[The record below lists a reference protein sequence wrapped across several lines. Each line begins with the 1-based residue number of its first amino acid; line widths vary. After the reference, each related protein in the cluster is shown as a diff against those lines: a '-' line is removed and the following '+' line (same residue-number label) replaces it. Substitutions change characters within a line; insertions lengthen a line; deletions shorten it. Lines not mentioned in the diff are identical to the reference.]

1 MRFIME
7 LSRDEIKNENIRKT
21 AKKLTDMMTS
31 EEKIY
36 QTLNSTPPIERL
48 GINGY
53 DWWNEGLHGVAR
65 AGLATV
71 FPQAIGL
78 AATWDETLAEQ
89 VADAVS
95 TEARAKYNMQQR
107 MDDTGRYKGLTLWAP
122 NINIFRDPRWGRG
135 HETYGEDPY
144 LTSRMGIRFIEGLQG
159 HDENYLKS
167 AACVKHFAVHS
178 GPEGL
183 RHEFNAV
190 VSKKDMYD
198 TYLPAFKT
206 CIQEAHVE
214 AVMGAYNRTNGEP
227 CCGSHTLLIDILRNE
242 FGFKGH
248 VVSDCFAIRD
258 FHEHHKVTSTPEE
271 SAAMAMNNG
280 CDLNCGHMFLHLIE
294 ALNDGLISN
303 ERLSEAV
310 TNLYATRIKLG
321 LSRKEIAAATDI
333 QDNRPDNPYDNIS
346 YDVVD
351 SPAMQKLNLH
361 AAEKSFVLLKNK
373 DNILPLDKTKLHTI
387 GIIGPNANSRC
398 ALVGNYEGTP
408 SRYYTVSEGIQD
420 YVEKYC
426 DNNIRI
432 RVSDGC
438 HLYKEGWKTNRTSE
452 VKMICEE
459 SDVLIAC
466 MGLDA
471 SIEGEQGDAGNDYAS
486 GDKINLNLP
495 GEQEQILKTM
505 LDSGKPVILLLL
517 SGSALAVNYADEH
530 AAAIMQC
537 WYPGAEGGRAIARV
551 LFGDISPQG
560 HLPVTF
566 YRSTEELPDFT
577 DYSMKGRTYRYMKQE
592 ALYPFGYGLSYTTYS
607 FDNLCVSANRNIP
620 DTTTAVISCTVT
632 NTGKYDSFCCVQLYV
647 KVLMDGTP
655 NPQLKAFTN
664 VYLKAGE
671 QKNINIHLDKK
682 AFCLVD
688 DNGQDYIPDA
698 TFRIYAGQSQPDN
711 RSCELLKQKPLSM
724 DIHF

>member
-1 MRFIME
+1 
-7 LSRDEIKNENIRKT
+7 
-21 AKKLTDMMTS
+21 
-31 EEKIY
+31 
-36 QTLNSTPPIERL
+36 
-48 GINGY
+48 
-53 DWWNEGLHGVAR
+53 
-65 AGLATV
+65 
-71 FPQAIGL
+71 
-78 AATWDETLAEQ
+78 
-89 VADAVS
+89 
-95 TEARAKYNMQQR
+95 
-107 MDDTGRYKGLTLWAP
+107 
-122 NINIFRDPRWGRG
+122 
-135 HETYGEDPY
+135 
-144 LTSRMGIRFIEGLQG
+144 
-159 HDENYLKS
+159 
-167 AACVKHFAVHS
+167 
-178 GPEGL
+178 
-183 RHEFNAV
+183 
-190 VSKKDMYD
+190 MYD
-198 TYLPAFKT
+198 TYLPAFKA

-321 LSRKEIAAATDI
+321 LSRKEIAAATGI

-351 SPAMQKLNLH
+351 SPSMQKLNLH

-387 GIIGPNANSRC
+387 GIIGPNANSRR

-577 DYSMKGRTYRYMKQE
+577 DYSMKGRTYRYMNQE

-607 FDNLCVSANRNIP
+607 FDNLCVSANRNTP

-632 NTGKYDSFCCVQLYV
+632 NTGKYDSFCCVQIYV

-671 QKNINIHLDKK
+671 QKNINIHIDKK

-724 DIHF
+724 DMHF

>member
-1 MRFIME
+1 ME

-198 TYLPAFKT
+198 TYLPAFKA

-310 TNLYATRIKLG
+310 TNLYA
-321 LSRKEIAAATDI
+321 
-333 QDNRPDNPYDNIS
+333 
-346 YDVVD
+346 
-351 SPAMQKLNLH
+351 
-361 AAEKSFVLLKNK
+361 AEKSFVLLKNK

-387 GIIGPNANSRC
+387 GIIGPNANSRR

-426 DNNIRI
+426 NNNIRI

-438 HLYKEGWKTNRTSE
+438 HLYKEGWETNRTSE

-459 SDVLIAC
+459 SDVLISC

-471 SIEGEQGDAGNDYAS
+471 SIEGEQGDAGNGYAR

-517 SGSALAVNYADEH
+517 SGSALAVNYANEH

-566 YRSTEELPDFT
+566 YRNTNELPDFT
-577 DYSMKGRTYRYMKQE
+577 DYSMEGRTYRYMKQE
-592 ALYPFGYGLSYTTYS
+592 ALYPFGYGLSYTTYR
-607 FDNLCVSANRNIP
+607 FDNLCISDDRNIP
-620 DTTTAVISCTVT
+620 DTKINVISCTVT
-632 NTGKYDSFCCVQLYV
+632 NTGKYNGFCCVQIYI
-647 KVLMDGTP
+647 KVLMEGTP

-688 DNGQDYIPDA
+688 DNGQDYIPNA
-698 TFRIYAGQSQPDN
+698 TFRIYVGQSQPDS
-711 RSCELLKQKPLSM
+711 RSCELLKQKPLSI

>member
-1 MRFIME
+1 ME
-7 LSRDEIKNENIRKT
+7 LTKDTQKNESIRKM
-21 AKKLTDMMTS
+21 AAKLTGMMTD
-31 EEKIY
+31 EEKVY

-78 AATWDETLAEQ
+78 AATWDEDLAEQ

-95 TEARAKYNMQQR
+95 TEARAKFNMQQR
-107 MDDTGRYKGLTLWAP
+107 MNDTGRYKGLTLWAP

-190 VSKKDMYD
+190 VSKKDLYD
-198 TYLPAFKT
+198 TYLPAFKA
-206 CIQEAHVE
+206 CIQKADVE

-227 CCGSHTLLIDILRNE
+227 CCGSHTLLIDILRKE

-248 VVSDCFAIRD
+248 VVSDCFAVRD

-280 CDLNCGHMFLHLIE
+280 CDLNCGHMFLHLLD
-294 ALNDGLISN
+294 ALKDGLISR

-310 TNLYATRIKLG
+310 TNLYTTRIKLG
-321 LSRKEIAAATDI
+321 MSREAIASATGI
-333 QDNRPDNPYDNIS
+333 KDNRPDNPYDNIS

-351 SPAMQKLNLH
+351 SPAMRSLNIK
-361 AAEKSFVLLKNK
+361 AARKSLVLLKNK
-373 DNILPLDKTKLHTI
+373 DNILPLNKNDIHTI
-387 GIIGPNANSRC
+387 GIIGPNANSRR
-398 ALVGNYEGTP
+398 ALVGNYEGTA
-408 SRYYTVSEGIQD
+408 SRYYTVTEGIQD
-420 YVEKYC
+420 YVEKHC

-486 GDKINLNLP
+486 GDKMTLNLP
-495 GEQEQILKTM
+495 GEQEQILETM
-505 LDSGKPVILLLL
+505 IDSGKPVILLLL
-517 SGSALAVNYADEH
+517 SGSALAVNYADKY
-530 AAAIMQC
+530 ASAIIQC
-537 WYPGAEGGRAIARV
+537 WYPGAEGGRAIADI
-551 LFGDISPQG
+551 LFGEASPEG

-566 YRSTEELPDFT
+566 YKTTEELPDFT
-577 DYSMKGRTYRYMKQE
+577 DYSMENRTYRYMKQP
-592 ALYPFGYGLSYTTYS
+592 ALYPFGYGLSYTTYELADLDITHNT
-607 FDNLCVSANRNIP
+607 DNKLL
-620 DTTTAVISCTVT
+620 TLSCNVT
-632 NTGKYDSFCCVQLYV
+632 NTGNYESCCCVQVYV
-647 KVLMDGTP
+647 EALTPNAP
-655 NPQLKAFTN
+655 NPQLKAFTK
-664 VYLKAGE
+664 VSLKPGE
-671 QKNINIHLDKK
+671 LKK
-682 AFCLVD
+682 ATVTLDEEAFTLID
-688 DNGQDYIPDA
+688 DNGQAYIPDVP
-698 TFRIYAGQSQPDN
+698 FRIYMGESQPDL
-711 RSCELLKQKPLSM
+711 RSCELLSKKPLCTEVTL
-724 DIHF
+724 

>member
-1 MRFIME
+1 
-7 LSRDEIKNENIRKT
+7 
-21 AKKLTDMMTS
+21 
-31 EEKIY
+31 
-36 QTLNSTPPIERL
+36 
-48 GINGY
+48 
-53 DWWNEGLHGVAR
+53 
-65 AGLATV
+65 
-71 FPQAIGL
+71 
-78 AATWDETLAEQ
+78 
-89 VADAVS
+89 
-95 TEARAKYNMQQR
+95 MQQ
-107 MDDTGRYKGLTLWAP
+107 K
-122 NINIFRDPRWGRG
+122 
-135 HETYGEDPY
+135 
-144 LTSRMGIRFIEGLQG
+144 
-159 HDENYLKS
+159 
-167 AACVKHFAVHS
+167 
-178 GPEGL
+178 
-183 RHEFNAV
+183 
-190 VSKKDMYD
+190 
-198 TYLPAFKT
+198 
-206 CIQEAHVE
+206 
-214 AVMGAYNRTNGEP
+214 
-227 CCGSHTLLIDILRNE
+227 
-242 FGFKGH
+242 
-248 VVSDCFAIRD
+248 
-258 FHEHHKVTSTPEE
+258 
-271 SAAMAMNNG
+271 
-280 CDLNCGHMFLHLIE
+280 
-294 ALNDGLISN
+294 
-303 ERLSEAV
+303 
-310 TNLYATRIKLG
+310 
-321 LSRKEIAAATDI
+321 
-333 QDNRPDNPYDNIS
+333 
-346 YDVVD
+346 
-351 SPAMQKLNLH
+351 
-361 AAEKSFVLLKNK
+361 KSFVLLKNK

-387 GIIGPNANSRC
+387 GIIGPNANSRR

-632 NTGKYDSFCCVQLYV
+632 NTGKYDSFCCVQIYV

-724 DIHF
+724 DMHF